1 LIALLGLCNT
11 LAFSVEYLRL
21 TDPNRVVIK
30 SPKGSN
36 LVLILTLLM
45 MCCYVGEFLG
55 RLVTSL
61 NSLKALDDYNEK
73 LEDITYQPGDTSL
86 KMYLPEIYY
95 PFQPGYINLTSMS
108 QALSSPL
115 Y

>member
-1 LIALLGLCNT
+1 
-11 LAFSVEYLRL
+11 
-21 TDPNRVVIK
+21 VVIK

-61 NSLKALDDYNEK
+61 NSLKALDNYNEK
-73 LEDITYQPGDTSL
+73 LEDNYNEKLGVDHHHPSA
-86 KMYLPEIYY
+86 K
-95 PFQPGYINLTSMS
+95 
-108 QALSSPL
+108 
-115 Y
+115 